1 MKKLLLLIT
10 MFAFTLTASAQFKAG
25 FGLGYA
31 FPSGDIADI
40 AGGGISGNLEVAYG
54 INETIDIGILYQG
67 DFLVG
72 VSGDETNAE
81 FENTTISSFLA
92 NFRYYLS
99 ENKFKP
105 YASLGLGMA
114 KVSQDAIT
122 GSGAGIGYE
131 GGIDKSNLAIRPALG
146 FKYGILNMNV
156 AYLTAGKV
164 GEGEAEASVGDIS
177 INLGLLFTFGG

>member
-1 MKKLLLLIT
+1 MKKLLLSIA
-10 MFAFTLTASAQFKAG
+10 MIAFTLSAGAQVRAG

-31 FPSGDIADI
+31 FPSGDLSDFAS
-40 AGGGISGNLEVAYG
+40 GGISGNLEVAYG
-54 INETIDIGILYQG
+54 INETIDVGILYQG

-72 VSGDETNAE
+72 ASEDGME
-81 FENTTISSFLA
+81 FENVTISSFLA

-114 KVSQDAIT
+114 KVTQD
-122 GSGAGIGYE
+122 GVNFGAGTVGAVDE
-131 GGIDKSNLAIRPALG
+131 SNLAIRPALG

-164 GEGEAEASVGDIS
+164 GEGEAESSVGDIS

>member
-31 FPSGDIADI
+31 FPSGDVADV
-40 AGGGISGNLEVAYG
+40 ADGGISGNLEVAYG
-54 INETIDIGILYQG
+54 INETIDVGILYQG

-72 VSGDETNAE
+72 ANESGFE
-81 FENTTISSFLA
+81 FENITISSFLA

-99 ENKFKP
+99 ESKFKP

-114 KVSQDAIT
+114 KVTQDGFSASED
-122 GSGAGIGYE
+122 GFDFEVE
-131 GGIDKSNLAIRPALG
+131 GVDESNFAIRPALG

-156 AYLTAGKV
+156 AYLSAGKV
-164 GEGEAEASVGDIS
+164 GDASVGDIS
-177 INLGLLFTFGG
+177 INAGLLFTFGG